1 MRAFLT
7 ALLLTTL
14 CPAQNVHILAQAIA
28 KAEGFGPRSTL
39 PTRLHNPGDL
49 KVVKDYRYPGQVRV
63 GKGGHAQ
70 FRTEADGWA
79 ALNHQIDKMASGE
92 SKHYSVNMTLQEIGK
107 RYAKNSRVWAKNVA
121 HNLGV
126 PPDTSLWEILDVPPA
141 LEANNVYY
149 NSNR

>member
-14 CPAQNVHILAQAIA
+14 CPAQNVHTLAQAIA
-28 KAEGFGPRSTL
+28 KAEGFGQRGAL
-39 PTRLHNPGDL
+39 PSRLHNPGDL
-49 KVVKDYRYPGQVRV
+49 KVVRDYRYPGMVRV

-79 ALNHQIDKMASGE
+79 ALEHQLDKMASGE

-107 RYAKNSRVWAKNVA
+107 RYAANSRVWAKNVA

-126 PPDTSLWEILDVPPA
+126 TPDTYLFEVLDVPPI
-141 LEANNVYY
+141 LEEQ
-149 NSNR
+149 